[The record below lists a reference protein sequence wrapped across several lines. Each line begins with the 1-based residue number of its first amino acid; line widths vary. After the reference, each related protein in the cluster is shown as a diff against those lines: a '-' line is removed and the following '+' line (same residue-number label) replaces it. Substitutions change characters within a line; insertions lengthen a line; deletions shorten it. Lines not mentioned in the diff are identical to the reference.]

1 MIKGLYCSASAMLP
15 RLKQQEAIANNL
27 ANASSPGF
35 RKDMIFTQELSKAQ
49 AKQAVLKSDWQQP
62 MIDQVYTSFEQ
73 GGLDKTDN
81 PLDLAL
87 EGKGLFVYETGE
99 GDVVYSRAGNLIVN
113 PQGVLVNPE
122 GHRLLGD
129 GGPINVGS
137 GTVSV
142 SESGQVEVDNTL
154 LANIRVA
161 DFEDKSVLQKAGNAE
176 FMIPEGIEPAAAV
189 DYAIRQGYL
198 ESSNVEII
206 REMVNM
212 IISFRNYEADAQAAK
227 AQDESLEKLM
237 ANVGRLR

>member
-1 MIKGLYCSASAMLP
+1 MIKGLYRSASAMLP

-27 ANASSPGF
+27 ANVSTPGF
-35 RKDMIFTQELSKAQ
+35 RKDMIFTQELSRAQ
-49 AKQAVLKSDWQQP
+49 ARQTIQKSDWQQP

-87 EGKGLFVYETGE
+87 EGNGLFVYETKE
-99 GDVVYSRAGNLIVN
+99 GDLVYSRAGNLIVN
-113 PQGVLVNPE
+113 PQGFLVNPE

-129 GGPINVGS
+129 GGPINVGA

-142 SESGQVEVDNTL
+142 SESGQVDVDNAL
-154 LANIRVA
+154 LANIRVV
-161 DFEDKSVLQKAGNAE
+161 DFEDKSALQKVGNAA

-189 DYAIRQGYL
+189 DFTIRQGYL

-227 AQDESLEKLM
+227 AQDDSLAKLM